1 MNFRERLIA
10 ARKAKG
16 LSQESLGE
24 TLGLSRQAISKWETG
39 DSKPDLD
46 NLIALCEQLEISIE
60 YLCFGQTVTAP
71 PPEKKAPSPRI
82 RTLVITGIAV
92 VSMILGLVI
101 GYMLPRKTELS
112 PTEQNSFAMVNSLSV
127 IEATVCYDHE
137 INATILTF
145 ITNQILENSEVILL
159 VEYDYSAETKQ
170 VACTLNDYSYS
181 ANLYLLP
188 NCVYRVTAAI
198 AYNGEQ
204 KLIPIMDVS
213 VDDSHGYEYTHLWEE

>member
-60 YLCFGQTVTAP
+60 YLCFGQTATVP

-92 VSMILGLVI
+92 VSTILGLVI

-112 PTEQNSFAMVNSLSV
+112 PTEQNSFSMVNSLSV

-137 INATILTF
+137 MKATMLTF
-145 ITNQILENSEVILL
+145 MTNQILENSEVTLL
-159 VEYDYSAETKQ
+159 VEYDHFTKTKR

-188 NCVYRVTAAI
+188 NCVYRLTAAI

-204 KLIPIMDVS
+204 KIIPIIDVS
-213 VDDSHGYEYTHLWEE
+213 VDDNHGYEYTHLWEE